1 MRRPHYTADTRLVL
15 VLVLTVF
22 GAFAWLTRHPDSE
35 ALRQA
40 ESWPGVGPLASRFK
54 AAYASPSRATQ
65 VIRDGDDT
73 RGEVGN
79 ERIVTEWVVPDRVSA
94 RPQVWL
100 EPGTQVQVSPH
111 AASEALATV
120 EALGNY
126 SVVGRRGDWFHIY
139 SYSLDRGI
147 LEGWVYLEAYEEPS
161 AERLLRAEPVLPM
174 AAVPP
179 DTLKVERARSFM
191 LEGGVERRC
200 GPYILYTD
208 VEAERMPE
216 RCGQLASHLEEVY
229 LERFSLIPVGEPAE
243 AIFLFG
249 SKDAYR
255 GFISDGQAIPAE
267 RHGHASPS
275 RGYVALFSEDLPREA
290 VTSTL
295 LHELTHLI
303 NRRALGPALP
313 PWLDEGLA
321 DDLAESRL
329 DDSGRLVP
337 GELGGY
343 SLTSE
348 PVVQHFGGIVSARSL
363 IEALDSTGLPSLDE
377 LVQMGS
383 DEFHESPQATLLYA
397 LSSFWVRFLLGE
409 AAGSDPAGFRAYL
422 QAVAR
427 GEHITPELL
436 AQNVGGDWSELEA
449 GFQTW
454 MRFQAAPLPKI
465 VAVDR

>member
-1 MRRPHYTADTRLVL
+1 MRRFLSADPRLVL
-15 VLVLTVF
+15 LLGLTVF

-35 ALRQA
+35 LLRHA
-40 ESWPGVGPLASRFK
+40 EQWPVLGSLASGFR
-54 AAYASPSRATQ
+54 AAYSSSRSAEAPGGGYQSEVEFAQ
-65 VIRDGDDT
+65 VEILAEAEDS
-73 RGEVGN
+73 
-79 ERIVTEWVVPDRVSA
+79 DRASA
-94 RPQVWL
+94 RPQVWV
-100 EPGTQVQVSPH
+100 EPGVPIQVSPRSD
-111 AASEALATV
+111 SEVVARV
-120 EALGNY
+120 EFLGNY
-126 SVVGRRGDWFHIY
+126 SVIDRRGDWFHIHRY
-139 SYSLDRGI
+139 LVDHRVLD
-147 LEGWVYLEAYEEPS
+147 GWVLLDDYEEPS
-161 AERLLRAEPVLPM
+161 SERLQRPDPVLPM
-174 AAVPP
+174 LAVPP
-179 DTLKVERARSFM
+179 DPQRVRRARALM
-191 LEGGVERRC
+191 EEGGVETPC
-200 GPYILYTD
+200 GQYILYTD
-208 VEAERMPE
+208 VRDSSMSGD
-216 RCGQLASHLEEVY
+216 CGRLASHLEEVY

-255 GFISDGQAIPAE
+255 GFISDDEAIPAE
-267 RHGHASPS
+267 RNGHASPS
-275 RGYVALFSEDLPREA
+275 RGYVALFTEDLPREA

-295 LHELTHLI
+295 MHELTHLI

-343 SLTSE
+343 SLASE
-348 PVVQHFGGIVSARSL
+348 TVVQHFGGIVSARSL

-409 AAGSDPAGFRAYL
+409 APGSDPAGFRAYL

-427 GEHITPELL
+427 GERITPDLL
-436 AQNVGGDWSELEA
+436 AQHVGGDWSELEA

-454 MRFQAAPLPKI
+454 VRFQAAPLPQAI
-465 VAVDR
+465 AIDR

>member
-1 MRRPHYTADTRLVL
+1 MRPHYTADPRLVL

-22 GAFAWLTRHPDSE
+22 GVFAWLTRHPDSE

-54 AAYASPSRATQ
+54 AAYASPARATQ
-65 VIRDGDDT
+65 VIRDGDDA
-73 RGEVGN
+73 RGDVGN
-79 ERIVTEWVVPDRVSA
+79 ERIVIEWMVADRVSA
-94 RPQVWL
+94 RPHVWV
-100 EPGTQVQVSPH
+100 ERNVPVHASPQ
-111 AASEALATV
+111 ADSEVLARV
-120 EALGNY
+120 EFLGNY
-126 SVVGRRGDWFHIY
+126 SVIDRRGDWFRIHRY
-139 SYSLDRGI
+139 FVDHRVLD
-147 LEGWVYLEAYEEPS
+147 GWVLLDGYEEPS
-161 AERLLRAEPVLPM
+161 SERLQRPDPVLPM
-174 AAVPP
+174 LAVPP
-179 DTLKVERARSFM
+179 APQRVRRARALM
-191 LEGGVERRC
+191 EEGGVETPC
-200 GPYILYTD
+200 GQYILYTD
-208 VEAERMPE
+208 VRDSSMSGD
-216 RCGQLASHLEEVY
+216 CGRLASHLEEVY

-255 GFISDGQAIPAE
+255 GFISDDEAIPAE
-267 RHGHASPS
+267 RNGHASPS
-275 RGYVALFSEDLPREA
+275 RGYVALFTEDLPREA
-290 VTSTL
+290 VTATL
-295 LHELTHLI
+295 MHELTHLI

-329 DDSGRLVP
+329 DDSGRLVA

-343 SLTSE
+343 SLASE
-348 PVVQHFGGIVSARSL
+348 TVIQHFGGIVSARSL

-409 AAGSDPAGFRAYL
+409 APGSDPAGFRAYL
-422 QAVAR
+422 AAVAS
-427 GEHITPELL
+427 GEIITPDLL
-436 AQNVGGDWSELEA
+436 VQHVGGDWSELEA

-454 MRFQAAPLPKI
+454 VRFQTAPLPRTFT
-465 VAVDR
+465 VDR

>member
-1 MRRPHYTADTRLVL
+1 MRPHYTADPRLVL

-54 AAYASPSRATQ
+54 AAYASPTRATQ
-65 VIRDGDDT
+65 VIRGGDDT

-111 AASEALATV
+111 AASEVLATV

-216 RCGQLASHLEEVY
+216 RCGQLASRLEEVY
-229 LERFSLIPVGEPAE
+229 RERFGLNPIGEPAE
-243 AIFLFG
+243 AIFLFRAQ
-249 SKDAYR
+249 DVYR
-255 GFISDGQAIPAE
+255 GFISEDEAEPAE
-267 RHGHASPS
+267 RAGHASPS
-275 RGYVALFSEDLPREA
+275 RGYVALYSEDLPREA

-295 LHELTHLI
+295 IHELTHLI

-329 DDSGRLVP
+329 DESGRPVP
-337 GELGGY
+337 GGLSGY
-343 SLTSE
+343 GQASGTAM
-348 PVVQHFGGIVSARSL
+348 QHFGGTVSPGNL
-363 IEALDSTGLPSLDE
+363 IAALDGTGLPDLRH

-383 DEFHESPQATLLYA
+383 DEFHEAPYEALRYA
-397 LSSFWVRFLLGE
+397 LSASWVRFLLSD
-409 AAGSDPAGFRAYL
+409 APGSDPAGFRAYL
-422 QAVAR
+422 AAVAS
-427 GEHITPELL
+427 GEIITPDLL
-436 AQNVGGDWSELEA
+436 VQHVGGDWSELEA

-454 MRFQAAPLPKI
+454 VRFQTAPLPRTLT
-465 VAVDR
+465 VDR